1 MERPVLRTNDDARV
15 EVTTGNEVDSQV
27 RTVAFLV
34 TDDTGNLDL
43 GGLVT
48 H

>member
-27 RTVAFLV
+27 RTVFLV
-34 TDDTGNLDL
+34 TDDTGNFDL